1 MPVTIDMNP
10 LLALPAAERLEI
22 ANALYASVPE
32 DELPPGEISEE
43 LKQHLDR
50 RLQEIEDNPDA
61 EVTLDESKRRLAA
74 RRAS

>member
-1 MPVTIDMNP
+1 MPVSIDLAP

-22 ANALYASVPE
+22 ANALYDSIPD

-50 RLQEIEDNPDA
+50 RLQEIEDNPGA
-61 EVTLDESKRRLAA
+61 EVSWDEIKRDALA
-74 RRAS
+74 RRRG